1 MQWDRVRELMEKNGL
16 TSKDIA
22 AIAGVVPSAI
32 TKWKAGSSIRST
44 ALRRLAV
51 YFGVSSDWL
60 MSASSDPPSKHAPI
74 ITPEEKTLHS
84 EMSDNTEP
92 YMVECLECKKKAIQI
107 ERLERIID
115 KLTK

>member
-1 MQWDRVRELMEKNGL
+1 MQWDRVKALMEKNGL

-32 TKWKAGSSIRST
+32 TKWKAGSSIRSN
-44 ALRRLAV
+44 ALRRIAV

-60 MSASSDPPSKHAPI
+60 MAASSDPPSKHAPI
-74 ITPEEKTLHS
+74 IIPDGKTLHCAPDS
-84 EMSDNTEP
+84 CP
-92 YMVECLECKKKAIQI
+92 ECAKKQAHID
-107 ERLERIID
+107 RLERIID